1 MYEVGVKTKTY
12 PMTGNSYSTINFEM
26 FSDDWEELQKSPF
39 WKDVE
44 TFLRE
49 KKKYVQIET
58 VAVEIYGPKCDT
70 CKVDEIRE
78 KDKKLKIL
86 TGISLGASI
95 ILVILAL
102 GLRLFGM

>member
-1 MYEVGVKTKTY
+1 M
-12 PMTGNSYSTINFEM
+12 
-26 FSDDWEELQKSPF
+26 
-39 WKDVE
+39 
-44 TFLRE
+44 
-49 KKKYVQIET
+49 
-58 VAVEIYGPKCDT
+58 CDT

-86 TGISLGASI
+86 TGISLGTSI